1 MKADI
6 KEWDPEDPKKWDKRL
21 AWTTVWISTFSLT
34 FGFCAWYLVP
44 SLAPHLNAV
53 GFHLDA
59 SQLYWLVAMVG
70 LSAGTLR
77 IVWTFLPPIMGTRK
91 LVFMSTIL
99 LLIPLGCWIYAVTN
113 PGLPFEVLCY
123 SPSLLASAVAPSQD
137 SWHPPITTSRSRSAG
152 SLSVFKAACRT
163 SAPRS
168 SNSLR
173 RSSSRFPYSES

>member
-77 IVWTFLPPIMGTRK
+77 ILWTFLPPIMGTRK

-99 LLIPLGCWIYAVTN
+99 LLVPLGCWIYAVTN
-113 PGLPFEVLCY
+113 PGLPFEVLM
-123 SPSLLASAVAPSQD
+123 LFAFLAGIGGGTFSD
-137 SWHPPITTSRSRSAG
+137 SWRPPITTSRSRSVA
-152 SLSVFKAACRT
+152 LHSVYKAACQT
-163 SAPRS
+163 SAPLS
-168 SNSLR
+168 SNS
-173 RSSSRFPYSES
+173 